1 MASGWRDLKM
11 ANLQSAYW
19 AWQEREWAAGR
30 DPSWIHDN
38 PGAYQRLIAWCDRV
52 DASRNLQEVVRSGTG
67 TANVQMSHREEPV
80 VGLEQAHGI
89 GEGQALDR

>member
-11 ANLQSAYW
+11 PGLQLSYW

-30 DPSWIHDN
+30 DPSWIHDD
-38 PGAYQRLIAWCDRV
+38 PRAYQRLIAWCDRV
-52 DASRNLQEVVRSGTG
+52 DASRNLQQVVGSGAGRSDVEVRQGEV
-67 TANVQMSHREEPV
+67 PV

-89 GEGQALDR
+89 GEGQALHR